1 MFCLRWCGGRF
12 PMLKQ
17 VKIKGYKSLKEQEF
31 DLGMINVL
39 IGPNGG
45 GKSNLISFFKM
56 INFMLSGNLQLHI
69 ARSGGADSILFY
81 TSKTTLQIE
90 STLTFET
97 DAGANTHYMRLLHA
111 AQDTLIFADEW
122 ISFSRRGWTPET
134 ARKKFFGAGHKESG
148 LTNPP
153 EDEMHR
159 IIKGLMNQCCYFQF
173 HDTSETARIKQ
184 NSYIDDNRYLRS
196 DAGNLAAFLYMLR
209 ETTTPYYDRIVLILR
224 QAMPFFDNF
233 ILEKNRFNQNQIML
247 NWKEKNSDIMM
258 GPHQLSDGSLRMMAL
273 VSLLFQPEDSLPDVI
288 LIDEPELGLHPY
300 SIGILV
306 SLIRYISNYKQI
318 IIATQSTELMDYFEP
333 EEIIVT
339 ERPEKETFFKH
350 LDPEKLKEWRKEYS
364 MSELLK
370 KNVTGGSPL

>member
-1 MFCLRWCGGRF
+1 
-12 PMLKQ
+12 MLKQ
-17 VKIKGYKSLKEQEF
+17 IKIRGYKSLKDQEF

-69 ARSGGADSILFY
+69 ARSGGADSLLFY

-90 STLTFET
+90 STLTFERE
-97 DAGANTHYMRLLHA
+97 AGTNTHYMRLVHA

-122 ISFSRRGWTPET
+122 ISFSRRGWSPET

-196 DAGNLAAFLYMLR
+196 DAGNLAAFLYMLK
-209 ETTTPYYDRIVLILR
+209 ETATPYYDRIISILR
-224 QAMPFFDNF
+224 QTMPFFDNF
-233 ILEKNRFNQNQIML
+233 VLERSRFNQNQILL
-247 NWKEKNSDIMM
+247 NWKEKDSDIMM
-258 GPHQLSDGSLRMMAL
+258 GPHLLSDGSLRMMAL
-273 VSLLFQPEDSLPDVI
+273 VTLLFQPEASLPDVV

-300 SIGILV
+300 AIGILV
-306 SLIRYISNYKQI
+306 SLIRYASNYKQI
-318 IIATQSTELMDYFEP
+318 IIATQSPEFMDYFEP
-333 EEIIVT
+333 DEIIVT
-339 ERPEKETFFKH
+339 ERPEKETLFKH
-350 LDPEKLKEWRKEYS
+350 LDPENLKEWRKDYS
-364 MSELLK
+364 MSELWK
-370 KNVTGGSPL
+370 KNVLGGSPLQ

>member
-1 MFCLRWCGGRF
+1 
-12 PMLKQ
+12 MLKQ
-17 VKIKGYKSLKEQEF
+17 IKIRGYKSLKDQEF

-69 ARSGGADSILFY
+69 ARSGGADSLLFY

-90 STLTFET
+90 STLTFERE
-97 DAGANTHYMRLLHA
+97 AGTNTHYMRLVHA
-111 AQDTLIFADEW
+111 AQDTLIFADER
-122 ISFSRRGWTPET
+122 ISFSPKGCLPET
-134 ARKKFFGAGHKESG
+134 AQNFFFGAGHKESG

-184 NSYIDDNRYLRS
+184 NSYVDDNRYLRS
-196 DAGNLAAFLYMLR
+196 DAGNLAAFLYMLK
-209 ETTTPYYDRIVLILR
+209 ETATHYYDRIISILR

-233 ILEKNRFNQNQIML
+233 VLERSRFNQNQILL
-247 NWKEKNSDIMM
+247 NWKEKDSDIMM
-258 GPHQLSDGSLRMMAL
+258 GPHLLSDGSLRMMAL
-273 VSLLFQPEDSLPDVI
+273 VTLLFQPEASLPDVI

-300 SIGILV
+300 AIGILV
-306 SLIRYISNYKQI
+306 SLIRYASNYKQI
-318 IIATQSTELMDYFEP
+318 IIATQSPEFMDYFEP
-333 EEIIVT
+333 DEIIVT
-339 ERPEKETFFKH
+339 ERPEKETLFKH
-350 LDPEKLKEWRKEYS
+350 LDPENLKEWRKDYS
-364 MSELLK
+364 MSELWK
-370 KNVTGGSPL
+370 KNVLGGSPLQ